1 MWKDIDTFTSNVT
14 ARILE
19 FNQTY
24 GRQIAE
30 LKDKVKEML
39 MAPINDPAEKVNLI
53 NLLNRLGVSYHF
65 RAEIEEHL
73 NHIFEAQPNIP
84 EDNDYDLYT
93 IALFFRVLKQHGYK
107 LSSSKYLF
115 CINMYNI
122 YIYRE
127 REREREREAHTHIIS

>member
-1 MWKDIDTFTSNVT
+1 
-14 ARILE
+14 
-19 FNQTY
+19 
-24 GRQIAE
+24 
-30 LKDKVKEML
+30 ML

-107 LSSSKYLF
+107 LS
-115 CINMYNI
+115 YNI
-122 YIYRE
+122 FNKFKDKSGTFKETLTNDAKEMLSLY
-127 REREREREAHTHIIS
+127 EAAHLRHHGEDILEEALVFSKGSSQVLG